1 MMQGSLKLGTLAGI
15 DIRVH
20 YTWLFAL
27 FLIAWSLAL
36 GYFPMSDAG
45 LGAATYWVLGIIA
58 ALLLFGSVLVH
69 ELGHSLVATARGM
82 RVENITL
89 FIFGGVSSIAA
100 EASTARDEFLIAVVG
115 PLISLALA
123 GLFWLLGQIVPPAS
137 AVGAVANYLAFAN
150 FLLGLFNIV
159 PGFPL
164 DGGRVFRSI
173 VWAVTGDMSRA
184 TRIASYV
191 GQGVAFVLIGW
202 GVVNVLSGNFFGG
215 LWTAFIGWFLNSGA
229 EGSRQQLAVR
239 NALDGVPVTSVMD
252 PTPEAIGPTLS
263 VQDFVMEHTL
273 RHGQRALPVV
283 ENGQLAGIVSITD
296 AKQLNHDAWATTP
309 VSAVMTRPP
318 LKTLPPDADLSA
330 ALELM
335 VTNGIHQVPIESN
348 GVLVGMLKRSDVMRH
363 LQLRRELDLR
373 GSASPS
379 GSVQARRVPSTA
391 TRPPGSRGS

>member
-1 MMQGSLKLGTLAGI
+1 
-15 DIRVH
+15 
-20 YTWLFAL
+20 
-27 FLIAWSLAL
+27 
-36 GYFPMSDAG
+36 
-45 LGAATYWVLGIIA
+45 
-58 ALLLFGSVLVH
+58 
-69 ELGHSLVATARGM
+69 
-82 RVENITL
+82 
-89 FIFGGVSSIAA
+89 
-100 EASTARDEFLIAVVG
+100 
-115 PLISLALA
+115 
-123 GLFWLLGQIVPPAS
+123 
-137 AVGAVANYLAFAN
+137 
-150 FLLGLFNIV
+150 
-159 PGFPL
+159 
-164 DGGRVFRSI
+164 
-173 VWAVTGDMSRA
+173 
-184 TRIASYV
+184 
-191 GQGVAFVLIGW
+191 
-202 GVVNVLSGNFFGG
+202 
-215 LWTAFIGWFLNSGA
+215 
-229 EGSRQQLAVR
+229 
-239 NALDGVPVTSVMD
+239 MD